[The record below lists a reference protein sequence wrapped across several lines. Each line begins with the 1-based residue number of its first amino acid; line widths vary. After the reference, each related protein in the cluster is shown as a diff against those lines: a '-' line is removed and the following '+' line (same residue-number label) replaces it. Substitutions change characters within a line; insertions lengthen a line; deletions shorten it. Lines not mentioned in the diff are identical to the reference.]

1 MKFPSRRCF
10 LLRSVLTLFLFLFR
24 IVFRLTRWLPFNRCQ
39 VQRAVSSEICAASMQ
54 DAMIVFLKV
63 DTDSGEM
70 TERDPPMVPS
80 CGLASISGV
89 CFASVMPTSLGQAF
103 LRISSIRWDETT
115 WEMRHAKIRCLGR
128 FVVNTEMK
136 NGWSE
141 IFNLKEV
148 TNQCSDHERF
158 NSYQLPAV

>member
-1 MKFPSRRCF
+1 MQIFPQLF
-10 LLRSVLTLFLFLFR
+10 LLLFF

-80 CGLASISGV
+80 WDLASISGV

-103 LRISSIRWDETT
+103 LRISSIRWDNTRE
-115 WEMRHAKIRCLGR
+115 RHAKIRCYLTIRKWKMVGVR
-128 FVVNTEMK
+128 FSIWRK
-136 NGWSE
+136 WYY
-141 IFNLKEV
+141 
-148 TNQCSDHERF
+148 QCSDHERF

>member
-1 MKFPSRRCF
+1 M
-10 LLRSVLTLFLFLFR
+10 
-24 IVFRLTRWLPFNRCQ
+24 
-39 VQRAVSSEICAASMQ
+39 QRAVSSEICAASMQ

-103 LRISSIRWDETT
+103 LRISSI
-115 WEMRHAKIRCLGR
+115 ILVC
-128 FVVNTEMK
+128 
-136 NGWSE
+136 
-141 IFNLKEV
+141 
-148 TNQCSDHERF
+148 QERVKDREDQGEHG
-158 NSYQLPAV
+158 NEKWLE